1 MPQIEVRTRT
11 YVPKNT
17 KTKKRGRGEWQD
29 AELLLEIIL
38 TPRGSGNRKFAVGLA
53 KAAKASPQLAPH
65 IRRVKAGSSK
75 VWIYLTPS
83 FGLMK
88 TIALWQSGVAQANED
103 VPGQLP
109 LFGSASIA

>member
-11 YVPKNT
+11 YFPKS
-17 KTKKRGRGEWQD
+17 KKSKKRAEWQD

-53 KAAKASPQLAPH
+53 KAAKASPQLGPH
-65 IRRVKAGSSK
+65 VRRVKAGSSK

-83 FGLMK
+83 LGLMK
-88 TIALWQSGVAQANED
+88 TIALWQSSAQAKED

-109 LFGSASIA
+109 LFGSSSAIA